1 MKGVRSLRRIMFG
14 GTVIS
19 PETLAAA
26 ADPNRVGVK
35 EVSAGFGMSEVLPV
49 FGTGPEKPLKI
60 QDGIVGSDTI
70 VTGARVRICEP
81 ESRKILR
88 RGEVG
93 ELHLGGSSVIGGYM
107 YGDNKVFY
115 DDESGHWI
123 ATGDQAKMDVDGTI
137 YIMGRYKD
145 IIIRGGENLSPAL
158 IEGCLEKTGVRVLLE
173 ILSFCY
179 EWSD

>member
-1 MKGVRSLRRIMFG
+1 M
-14 GTVIS
+14 IS

-26 ADPNRVGVK
+26 ADPNGVGVK
-35 EVSAGFGMSEVLPV
+35 VVSAGFGMSEVLPV
-49 FGTGPEKPLKI
+49 FGTDSEQPLKI
-60 QDGIVGSDTI
+60 QDGIVGFDKI
-70 VTGARVRICEP
+70 LTGAKVRICEP

-93 ELHLGGSSVIGGYM
+93 ELHLGGNGVIGGYM

-115 DDESGHWI
+115 DDESEHWI
-123 ATGDQAKMDVDGTI
+123 VTGDQAKMDVDGTL

-158 IEGCLEKTGVRVLLE
+158 IESCLEKTGVKVLLG

-179 EWSD
+179 D